1 MTPTIRDD
9 AVWVTWERQ
18 TRNRSASDYFNV
30 PLYEVIEEGPGRA
43 SRYLKSAVRTLA
55 IVGQQKPRYLFAQNP
70 SIVLALLA
78 IALKPWRGVKVIIDA
93 HNAGIHGP
101 ENGGRF
107 LPRINRFIIRKADA
121 VIVTNSELAEFITKC
136 GGNPIILPDPLPNLE
151 RKMFPAERGGPKK
164 LKAFCI
170 TSWSEDEP
178 YQEILEAASAFT
190 DEVQFFFSGNHKKV
204 RSLRNN
210 TIPCN
215 VNLLGF
221 IDENAF
227 HHHLFSA
234 DFCIDMTK
242 RADCM
247 VCGAYESISA
257 EKPVIL
263 SDTPVQRQ
271 YFSKGAVF
279 SRNTAQDIKQ
289 AINQM
294 VNSIEFMRRDAIDLK
309 KEILEKETSQRTVL
323 ISQIQQ
329 L

>member
-1 MTPTIRDD
+1 MPPTIRDD

-43 SRYLKSAVRTLA
+43 SRYIRSTLRTIA
-55 IVGQQKPRYLFAQNP
+55 IVGKQKPRYFFAQNP
-70 SIVLALLA
+70 SIVLAVLA
-78 IALKPWRGVKVIIDA
+78 ITLKPWRKFKVIIDA

-101 ENGGRF
+101 ENGSRF
-107 LPRINRFIIRKADA
+107 LPRINRFVIRKADA
-121 VIVTNSELAEFITKC
+121 VIVTNPELAEFITSC
-136 GGNPIILPDPLPNLE
+136 GGTPIILPDPLPNLE
-151 RKMFPAERGGPKK
+151 RKMAPVECGGKK
-164 LKAFCI
+164 KIKAFCI

-178 YQEILEAASAFT
+178 YREILEAASAFT
-190 DEVQFFFSGNHKKV
+190 DEVEFFFSGNHKKI
-204 RSLRNN
+204 RSLRTN
-210 TIPCN
+210 TIPSN
-215 VNLLGF
+215 VHLLGF

-227 HHHLFSA
+227 HDHLFSA

-242 RADCM
+242 RSDCM

-263 SDTPVQRQ
+263 SDTPVQRR

-279 SRNTAQDIKQ
+279 SQNTAQDIKH
-289 AINQM
+289 AIDQM
-294 VNSIEFMRRDAIDLK
+294 VNGIEPMRQDAVDLK
-309 KEILEKETSQRTVL
+309 KEILERETSQRAIL
-323 ISQIQQ
+323 LSQIQQ